1 MRLKTLFAA
10 AAIIASATTPAWAGA
25 TDGEGF
31 PVMYLRGAK
40 IGAEGQWNAIEQ
52 YRFNREGST
61 YTLHLDNLD
70 GEFKIAND
78 DWSYDFG
85 ADADENGK
93 VVISSSATVTAVKG
107 GKNFGCPGV
116 TDITITFDYTD
127 GNSTPVVFTVSG
139 ERPPVAGLSG
149 RASPARNQS
158 PRQLDPQRLLQKA
171 FQTQVRLQTEN
182 ARPLQKQAFRHT
194 GPRR

>member
-93 VVISSSATVTAVKG
+93 VVISSLATVTAVKG

-139 ERPPVAGLSG
+139 ERPPVAGLSL
-149 RASPARNQS
+149 S
-158 PRQLDPQRLLQKA
+158 LQ
-171 FQTQVRLQTEN
+171 VIYIN
-182 ARPLQKQAFRHT
+182 V
-194 GPRR
+194 